1 MDRLR
6 FFLCLV
12 LIISVLFSR
21 SEARPLNPNMKGKKN
36 QTLFFKDQYEH
47 KGETNP
53 GGPRV
58 HGAVVVPLNKGP
70 VPPSAPSPCTI
81 GGFGYHKMS
90 GIGKC
95 PVGA

>member
-6 FFLCLV
+6 FFLCVV

-21 SEARPLNPNMKGKKN
+21 SDACPLNPNMKGKKN
-36 QTLFFKDQYEH
+36 QALLFKDQYEP
-47 KGETNP
+47 KGEINP

-58 HGAVVVPLNKGP
+58 HGAAVVPLNKGP

-81 GGFGYHKMS
+81 GGIDNHKMS